1 MPELVPNTKDVVPAG
16 LTVVHLAAVLIPIVS
31 ATVSLKDDQWDS
43 TGEWMW
49 KNRDHYNGLAVLP
62 HDGGT
67 YVQAP
72 FEDITKQKYDEM
84 SRTLQGVDLTK
95 VVELE
100 DKTDLSGELACA
112 GGNCEI
118 TSL

>member
-1 MPELVPNTKDVVPAG
+1 
-16 LTVVHLAAVLIPIVS
+16 
-31 ATVSLKDDQWDS
+31 
-43 TGEWMW
+43 
-49 KNRDHYNGLAVLP
+49 
-62 HDGGT
+62 
-67 YVQAP
+67 
-72 FEDITKQKYDEM
+72 M
-84 SRTLQGVDLTK
+84 SRTLQEVDLTK